1 MEKIRIV
8 LADDHP
14 LTLVGIQD
22 LLERDI
28 NLAVTASVSTS
39 TELVEQLNS
48 SLPDIII
55 TDYTMPGDS
64 VYGDGIRFVDYL
76 IRTYPGPKLL
86 VLTMISNPMII
97 SSLYDTGVW
106 GVVLKHDKLTE
117 ILSAINCLRLGN
129 KYFPTNYQQNVTR
142 DQRNTSV
149 ADRIKLLSPREFE
162 VLRHFVRGDSVVQ
175 IAANLKRS
183 TKTVST
189 QKTSAMEKLNVQSNQ
204 ELITFCVEN
213 GLFE

>member
-1 MEKIRIV
+1 MKKVRIV

-14 LTLVGIQD
+14 LTLAGIRD
-22 LLERDI
+22 LLERDRNI
-28 NLAVTASVSTS
+28 VVTASVSTS
-39 TELVEQLNS
+39 TALVEQLNS

-76 IRTYPGPKLL
+76 IRTYPDTKLL

-117 ILSAINCLRLGN
+117 MLSAINCLRLGN
-129 KYFPTNYQQNVTR
+129 RYFPTSYQQNIR
-142 DQRNTSV
+142 SERWSTSV

-162 VLRHFVRGDSVVQ
+162 VLRHFVRGDSVMQ

-183 TKTVST
+183 VKTVST
-189 QKTSAMEKLNVQSNQ
+189 QKTSAMEKLRVQSNQ
-204 ELITFCVEN
+204 ELIAFCVEN

>member
-1 MEKIRIV
+1 MEKIKIV

-14 LTLVGIQD
+14 LTLVGIKD
-22 LLERDI
+22 LLERDTNI
-28 NLAVTASVSTS
+28 NITASVSTS
-39 TELVEQLNS
+39 TALVEQLNLF
-48 SLPDIII
+48 LPDIII

-64 VYGDGIRFVDYL
+64 VFGDGIRFIDYL
-76 IRTYPGPKLL
+76 IRTYPSTRLL

-97 SSLYDTGVW
+97 SSLYDAGVW

-117 ILSAINCLRLGN
+117 IISAINCLRLGN
-129 KYFPTNYQQNVTR
+129 KYFPANYQQNVTR
-142 DQRNTSV
+142 EQRNISIV
-149 ADRIKLLSPREFE
+149 DRINRLSPREFE
-162 VLRHFVRGDSVVQ
+162 VLRHFVRGDGVVQ

-183 TKTVST
+183 VKTVST
-189 QKTSAMEKLNVQSNQ
+189 QKKSAMEKLHVKSNQ

>member
-1 MEKIRIV
+1 MKKVRIV

-14 LTLVGIQD
+14 LTLAGIQD
-22 LLERDI
+22 LLERDRNI
-28 NLAVTASVSTS
+28 VVTASVSTS
-39 TELVEQLNS
+39 TALVEQLNS

-76 IRTYPGPKLL
+76 IRTYPDTKLL

-117 ILSAINCLRLGN
+117 MLSAINCLRLGN
-129 KYFPTNYQQNVTR
+129 RYFPTSYQQNIR
-142 DQRNTSV
+142 SERWSTSV

-162 VLRHFVRGDSVVQ
+162 VLRHFVRGDSVMQ

-183 TKTVST
+183 VKTVST
-189 QKTSAMEKLNVQSNQ
+189 QKNSAMEKLRVQSNQ
-204 ELITFCVEN
+204 ELIAFCVEN